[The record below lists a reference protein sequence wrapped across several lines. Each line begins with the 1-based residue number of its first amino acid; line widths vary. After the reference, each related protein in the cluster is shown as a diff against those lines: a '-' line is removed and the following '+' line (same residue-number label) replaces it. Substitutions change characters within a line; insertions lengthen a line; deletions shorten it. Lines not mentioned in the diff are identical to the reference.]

1 MELIGEEK
9 RIQALFSE
17 ARKAD
22 KQAAPSFAAVWQRA
36 QSQTRRQSRAFNL
49 AFVAAMAVLVCVLV
63 SLAWWSTHRQVN
75 PEVIATVP
83 PAPVASPVN
92 AGVGKQ
98 KVILPKG
105 TTFHPRSPVIK
116 LRPRS
121 EGPMVA
127 ANRKAM
133 RDAKAIA
140 GWKSPTSTLLDS
152 PSEGLLKSLPQM
164 NQTVD
169 EMKSFL
175 PSQPK

>member
-1 MELIGEEK
+1 MELIGNEK

-17 ARKAD
+17 ARQAD
-22 KQAAPSFAAVWQRA
+22 EQAAPSFAAVWQRA
-36 QSQTRRQSRAFNL
+36 QSRTSRPRQAFNL

-63 SLAWWSTHRQVN
+63 SLAWWSTHWQVN

-98 KVILPKG
+98 KVISTMV
-105 TTFHPRSPVIK
+105 TTFHPRSPVK

-121 EGPMVA
+121 EDPMVA